1 MQWYDADWTMSA
13 VELMSMEV
21 DVDGDTDER
30 DGAQDAE
37 EQWEEEDD
45 TGFEPD
51 EETQAHADEP
61 TPSQLDQK
69 DEKGMQPPLDG
80 QNIVFV

>member
-1 MQWYDADWTMSA
+1 MSA
-13 VELMSMEV
+13 VDLMSMEV

-37 EQWEEEDD
+37 EQWEEEDA
-45 TGFEPD
+45 TAFQPD

-61 TPSQLDQK
+61 TLGQLDQNY
-69 DEKGMQPPLDG
+69 EKGMQPLLDG
-80 QNIVFV
+80 QKLVFV